1 MGNRRGRASYFQE
14 CFRNVSGGGGEQ
26 SREWAQPPPG
36 AAGWRSGPGAARARP
51 GGGWG
56 AWAGRRWGP
65 SERVQRGGRGP
76 GAGPG
81 RGSGWAGRPPSAR
94 WLPAPRPGETQFL
107 RSAQAAPGGERK
119 SPKGGRRGE
128 EGGGERQGEPGG
140 GAACPFVWSRWVG
153 VGRGGR
159 RAAPS
164 IFVSCVP
171 SARLVGRELSWL
183 EALS

>member
-51 GGGWG
+51 GGGGG
-56 AWAGRRWGP
+56 ARAGRRWGL

-76 GAGPG
+76 GAG
-81 RGSGWAGRPPSAR
+81 RGWGWAGRPPSKR
-94 WLPAPRPGETQFL
+94 WLPAPRPGETQFQ

-119 SPKGGRRGE
+119 SPKGGWRGKPGRGWGR
-128 EGGGERQGEPGG
+128 GGLPLCLEPG
-140 GAACPFVWSRWVG
+140 VG

-164 IFVSCVP
+164 IFVPCVRN
-171 SARLVGRELSWL
+171 ARLVGRELSWL